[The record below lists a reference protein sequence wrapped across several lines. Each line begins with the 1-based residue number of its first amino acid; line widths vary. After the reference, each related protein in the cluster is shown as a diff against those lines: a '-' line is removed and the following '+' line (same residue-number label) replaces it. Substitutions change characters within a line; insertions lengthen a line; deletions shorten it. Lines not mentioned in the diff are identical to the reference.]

1 MINNILLENEE
12 YILTRYKNTLSKQG
26 INTVGDLLNNFPVKY
41 EDYTVSSIHD
51 AVVDENIVLEGSVAS
66 KLTIN
71 YVKSKLST
79 LSFMMDVDGHL
90 FRATIFNRLFLKT
103 KLTYGQV
110 IRVSGRFYKN
120 LNNFTINDLIFCD
133 EVNQDI
139 IPTYKI
145 KEITDSKYLEIV
157 NKVFHRYGKKLEE
170 TMPIE
175 YINRHGL
182 LGYKECVKLLHY
194 PNSMDE
200 IKLAN
205 NRFKYEELL
214 KYQLSMKYLHH
225 MREQNGHSPIM
236 DYQLSW
242 LESLEKKLS
251 YELTSDQKQA
261 INDILSDLKAP
272 YAMNRLLQGEV
283 GSGKTIV
290 AVMAMLAVVS
300 AGYQAALMCP
310 TEILSQQHYATLVE
324 MLKEY
329 DIKIALMTGSTS
341 QKNRKEILEGLENG
355 DINIIVGTHALFQAD
370 VEYKSLGIVIAD
382 EEHRFGVRQRVM
394 IRNKG
399 ADVNYLKMSAT
410 PIPRTLS
417 ISVYGDMDI
426 SIIKQ
431 MPLNRKKV
439 ITKYVEQNEKRQ
451 VMNHI
456 KQELK
461 DGHQIYVV
469 TPLINESE
477 SLDTA
482 NATEIYENM
491 VNYFKDSARVG
502 LIHGKLKPLEKE
514 QIMAKFLNKE
524 IDILV
529 ATSVIEVGVN
539 VVNATTILILGA
551 ERFGVATLHQL
562 RGRVMR
568 SDSVPYCFL
577 LTEKKTDNSEK
588 RLRMLENTTDGFE
601 LAEYDL
607 ANRGPGEFFG
617 EKQSGSMNF
626 KFADLKTDSLILEA
640 ANEDAEEIIKKEEFF
655 NSDEY
660 LELRKVVLEN
670 YERKQSQI
678 D

>member
-1 MINNILLENEE
+1 MVNDILLENEE
-12 YILTRYKNTLSKQG
+12 YILTRHKNALKKQG
-26 INTVGDLLNNFPVKY
+26 INTVLDLLSNFPVRY
-41 EDYTVSSIHD
+41 ENYTVSSIKE
-51 AVVDENIVLEGSVAS
+51 ARVDENIVLEGSVAS

-79 LSFMMDVDGHL
+79 LSFTMDVEGHL

-120 LNNFTINDLIFCD
+120 LNNFTINDLILCD
-133 EVNQDI
+133 EISRDI
-139 IPTYKI
+139 IPVYKI
-145 KEITDSKYLEIV
+145 KEITDSKYLEIID
-157 NKVFHRYGKKLEE
+157 KVFHRYGRKLEE
-170 TMPIE
+170 TLPME

-182 LGYKECVKLLHY
+182 LDFKNSVKLLHY
-194 PNSMDE
+194 PNSLDE
-200 IKLAN
+200 IRLAY
-205 NRFKYEELL
+205 NRLKYEELL
-214 KYQLSMKYLHH
+214 KYQLSMKYLHF
-225 MREQNGHSPIM
+225 MREKNGHSPIM
-236 DYQLSW
+236 KYDLSW
-242 LESLEKKLS
+242 LEKLEKSLT
-251 YELTSDQKQA
+251 YELTSDQKKA
-261 INDILSDLKAP
+261 IEDILNDLKAP

-290 AVMAMLAVVS
+290 AVMAIVAIVS

-310 TEILSQQHYATLVE
+310 TEILSQQHYATLTE
-324 MLKEY
+324 MLKTFN
-329 DIKIALMTGSTS
+329 INIALMTGSTS
-341 QKNRKEILEGLENG
+341 QKNRKEILEGLKNG
-355 DINIIVGTHALFQAD
+355 EINVIVGTHALFQND
-370 VEYKSLGIVIAD
+370 VEYQSLGIVIAD

-439 ITKYVEQNEKRQ
+439 ITKYVETGEKRS
-451 VMNHI
+451 VI
-456 KQELK
+456 KHMREEIK
-461 DGHQIYVV
+461 NGHQIYVV

-491 VNYFKDSARVG
+491 MKYFEGEARVG
-502 LIHGKLKPLEKE
+502 LIHGKLKPTEKE
-514 QIMAKFLNKE
+514 DIMTKFLNKE

-577 LTEKKTDNSEK
+577 LSEKKTETSEK
-588 RLRMLENTTDGFE
+588 RLKMLENTTDGFE

-626 KFADLKTDSLILEA
+626 KYADLRTDTLILEE
-640 ANEDAEEIIKKEEFF
+640 ANSDAEEIIRKQEFF
-655 NSDEY
+655 EADEY
-660 LELRKVVLEN
+660 QNLRKMVYYN
-670 YERKQSQI
+670 YEMKQNQL

>member
-1 MINNILLENEE
+1 MVNDILLENEE
-12 YILTRYKNTLSKQG
+12 YILTRHKNALKKQG
-26 INTVGDLLNNFPVKY
+26 INTIVDLLSNFPVRY
-41 EDYTVSSIHD
+41 ENYTVSSIKD
-51 AVVDENIVLEGSVAS
+51 AKIDENIVLEGSVAS
-66 KLTIN
+66 KITIN

-90 FRATIFNRLFLKT
+90 FRATIFNRLFLKN
-103 KLTYGQV
+103 KLSYGQV
-110 IRVSGRFYKN
+110 IRVNGRFYKN
-120 LNNFTINDLIFCD
+120 LNNFTINDLILCD
-133 EVNQDI
+133 EISRDI
-139 IPTYKI
+139 IPVYKI
-145 KEITDSKYLEIV
+145 KEITDGKYLEIID
-157 NKVFHRYGKKLEE
+157 KVFHRYGRKLEE
-170 TMPIE
+170 TLPIE

-182 LGYKECVKLLHY
+182 LDFKNSVRLLHY
-194 PNSMDE
+194 PNSLDE
-200 IKLAN
+200 IRLAY
-205 NRFKYEELL
+205 NRLKYEELL
-214 KYQLSMKYLHH
+214 KYQLSMKYLHF
-225 MREQNGHSPIM
+225 MREKNGHSPIM
-236 DYQLSW
+236 EYKLDW
-242 LESLEKKLS
+242 LEKLEKNLA
-251 YELTSDQKQA
+251 YELTSDQKKA
-261 INDILSDLKAP
+261 INDVLKDLKAP

-290 AVMAMLAVVS
+290 AVMAIVAVVS

-310 TEILSQQHYATLVE
+310 TEILSQQHYATLKE
-324 MLKEY
+324 MLKDF
-329 DIKIALMTGSTS
+329 DINISLMTGSTS
-341 QKNRKEILEGLENG
+341 QKQRKEILESLKSGE
-355 DINIIVGTHALFQAD
+355 INIIVGTHALFQND
-370 VEYKSLGIVIAD
+370 VEYQSLGIVIAD

-439 ITKYVEQNEKRQ
+439 ITKYVENSEKRS
-451 VMNHI
+451 VIEHMRE
-456 KQELK
+456 ELK
-461 DGHQIYVV
+461 AGHQIYVV

-491 VNYFKDSARVG
+491 VRYFDGEATVG
-502 LIHGKLKPLEKE
+502 LIHGKLKPTEKE
-514 QIMAKFLNKE
+514 DIMTKFLNKE

-577 LTEKKTDNSEK
+577 LSEKKTEASEK
-588 RLRMLENTTDGFE
+588 RLQILENTTDGFE

-626 KFADLKTDSLILEA
+626 KYADLRTDTLILEE
-640 ANEDAEEIIKKEEFF
+640 ANNDAEEIIKKQEFF
-655 NSDEY
+655 DSDEY
-660 LELRKVVLEN
+660 QELRKTVYYN
-670 YERKQSQI
+670 YEMKQNQL